1 MTGTTSFSRP
11 EDLLERAL
19 VELRATLAGYVE
31 TSCGVDAEHRPVPG
45 SCEVE
50 CVVPIERLLG
60 LVRDIEAEI
69 GTPADLFASTEAERN
84 RRREWQRAMHARE
97 RLRNVPSRQAE
108 QPPSRAADT

>member
-69 GTPADLFASTEAERN
+69 GTPADLFWTRELEGPEWLTDLVAGTWGLACAS
-84 RRREWQRAMHARE
+84 
-97 RLRNVPSRQAE
+97 
-108 QPPSRAADT
+108 ADR